1 MGKHLELYISDPR
14 QGASVLIEVEGV
26 RRTERQ
32 ASRTGASDGEILQS
46 AALAILESEDGFEP
60 RLRIIDP
67 TRTQCKSGEMTIS
80 LEQMRHWRNGGG
92 AAPRLGGH
100 FHAPST
106 SRSDDVRRD
115 MGMIG

>member
-1 MGKHLELYISDPR
+1 MGKHLELYISDAR
-14 QGASVLIEVEGV
+14 QGPSVLIEVEGV

-46 AALAILESEDGFEP
+46 AALTILESEDGFEP

-80 LEQMRHWRNGGG
+80 LEQMRHWQSGGG

-106 SRSDDVRRD
+106 SRSDDVRRA
-115 MGMIG
+115 MRMIG

>member
-1 MGKHLELYISDPR
+1 MSKNLELYINDAR
-14 QGASVLIEVEGV
+14 QGPSVLIEVEGI
-26 RRTERQ
+26 RRTQRQ
-32 ASRTGASDGEILQS
+32 TSQTGASDGAILQA
-46 AALAILESEDGFEP
+46 AALSILESEDGFEP

-80 LEQMRHWRNGGG
+80 LEQMRHWQSGGG

-100 FHAPST
+100 FHDHST
-106 SRSDDVRRD
+106 SRSDDVRRV